1 MAEIPIQQK
10 QKRNIL
16 PLIIAAI
23 ALLALLGWCMSR
35 NNAGGVADTTAA
47 AVSPP
52 VDTGMSVPSGAGT
65 APTDGTTGAGA
76 AGGTTGATTGGTT
89 GGTGTTP

>member
-16 PLIIAAI
+16 PLIIGAI

-35 NNAGGVADTTAA
+35 NNTSGVADTSAA
-47 AVSPP
+47 AVSAP
-52 VDTGMSVPSGAGT
+52 VDTGMGTTGAAGAGT
-65 APTDGTTGAGA
+65 TGGTTGAG
-76 AGGTTGATTGGTT
+76 TTGGTT
-89 GGTGTTP
+89 GGAGTTP